1 MKKAS
6 KWILIVIV
14 VCIVSVLI
22 ALLVNEKINQKVHL
36 TEYTYSDEKIPLS
49 FDGTKIMF
57 LSDLHNAPFDGQI
70 ISYAKKIQPD
80 YFVMTGDM
88 SQLPD
93 TSVKYA
99 LDIAYGL
106 KELDIPVYG
115 VSGNHERQGGKYE
128 RAMEEFWAADV
139 CMLENSSTELTK
151 NGEKITLAGIKDPRH
166 DEVTEYKKKVI
177 KDNIAYELSK
187 YPDNFSILL
196 NHRAD
201 IYPVIKD
208 TGVDLILSGH
218 LHGGIIKLPF
228 VGGIIGKN
236 GENSLLPAYE
246 YGMIKE
252 GDSATMIVSG
262 GCDKN
267 PQKKRYFN
275 PPELVLITLK
285 RK

>member
-1 MKKAS
+1 MKKAL

-36 TEYTYSDEKIPLS
+36 TEYTYTDEKIPLS

-166 DEVTEYKKKVI
+166 DVVTEYKEKVI

>member
-1 MKKAS
+1 MGRT
-6 KWILIVIV
+6 W
-14 VCIVSVLI
+14 
-22 ALLVNEKINQKVHL
+22 LL
-36 TEYTYSDEKIPLS
+36 
-49 FDGTKIMF
+49 
-57 LSDLHNAPFDGQI
+57 
-70 ISYAKKIQPD
+70 QPR
-80 YFVMTGDM
+80 
-88 SQLPD
+88 P
-93 TSVKYA
+93 K
-99 LDIAYGL
+99 
-106 KELDIPVYG
+106 
-115 VSGNHERQGGKYE
+115 
-128 RAMEEFWAADV
+128 
-139 CMLENSSTELTK
+139 LTK

-228 VGGIIGKN
+228 VGGIIGKD

-246 YGMIKE
+246 YGVIKE